1 MKISLYD
8 PPLTAPIGVC
18 GPGIDPELVRIYD
31 ALRQIQKQAPGV
43 LIERYGLAT
52 EPEAFQADQTVVALL
67 ECDGTDCLPLTFID
81 GELINK
87 GKYPDNKQLQELL
100 NRQGH
105 SVTLGGEK
113 SCRAG
118 CC

>member
-31 ALRQIQKQAPGV
+31 TLRQIQKQAPGV
-43 LIERYGLAT
+43 LIQRYGLAT
-52 EPEAFQADQTVVALL
+52 EPDAFQADTTVAELL
-67 ECDGTDCLPLTFID
+67 ERDGTGCLPLAFVD
-81 GELINK
+81 GELVSR
-87 GKYPDNKQLQELL
+87 GTYPESDLLQKLL
-100 NRQGH
+100 HQQGFN
-105 SVTLGGEK
+105 VTLSGEK

>member
-1 MKISLYD
+1 MAFMLASQHCCSKRVGEKS
-8 PPLTAPIGVC
+8 
-18 GPGIDPELVRIYD
+18 PELVRIYD

-43 LIERYGLAT
+43 LIERFGLAT
-52 EPEAFQADQTVVALL
+52 EPEVFKADQAVATLL
-67 ECDGTDCLPLTFID
+67 ERDGIECLPLTFID
-81 GELINK
+81 CELINK

-100 NRQGH
+100 DLQGH

>member
-8 PPLTAPIGVC
+8 PPLTAPIGAC

-31 ALRQIQKQAPGV
+31 TLRQIQKQAPGV
-43 LIERYGLAT
+43 LIQRYGLAT
-52 EPEAFQADQTVVALL
+52 EPDAFQADTAVAELL
-67 ECDGTDCLPLTFID
+67 VRYGTECLPMAFVD
-81 GELINK
+81 GELVSRGI
-87 GKYPDNKQLQELL
+87 YPDNELL
-100 NRQGH
+100 LKLLHRQGYT
-105 SVTLGGEK
+105 VTLGGEK